1 MCVCLSWCFLFA
13 GRLEVKLIKSLLKVY
28 QKPISKICQR
38 GEDREEREKT
48 ETERERGIGAL
59 GRGRRLARLA
69 KGAASPQDR
78 DASEHLIKTAGENMN
93 LPTAALANASC

>member
-1 MCVCLSWCFLFA
+1 M
-13 GRLEVKLIKSLLKVY
+13 E
-28 QKPISKICQR
+28 QR
-38 GEDREEREKT
+38 GKR

-78 DASEHLIKTAGENMN
+78 DASERALNQDGLSFVFFDSGILFGQGIFKYFPPPPPLART
-93 LPTAALANASC
+93 ALALALALALASRQARPV